1 MSRSDDERVVVTGLG
16 MVTPHGVGVAAAW
29 SGVIEGRSAVGP
41 VRRFDASAFPVTF
54 GAETPDPGDA
64 SGWLAGRAVPDEL
77 LPLA

>member
-41 VRRFDASAFPVTF
+41 VRRFDASAFPTL
-54 GAETPDPGDA
+54 GK
-64 SGWLAGRAVPDEL
+64 
-77 LPLA
+77 